1 MATRQRQRRNKGE
14 GSITKTP
21 NGKYKATITIGVGID
36 GKQKRKSVTRDT
48 KREVIEALTELRHKY
63 NIGDVSQCV
72 EKTVSELCD
81 EFLDTKEQK
90 LTVSSFSSYK
100 MHIKAFRKVFGSM
113 MITNITKTMIE
124 DYFKSLMPHHYKPST
139 LKTKKAILSIFF
151 REAKQAGYIKDNV
164 METASIPIK
173 RVLPKAS
180 TMILP
185 TPEQFQKVLEEAE
198 KYAHWYYVLVY
209 FASVTGMRRGELLGL
224 KWKCVDEDTKTITIN
239 NQINIK
245 GLDSPLKTP
254 AAYRTVHVTP
264 KAFKELDT
272 LPHEGEYVFSRPN
285 APTRPVTRAML
296 TLATNRV
303 FKAAQ
308 APNGFTFHDIRHY
321 HATQL
326 LKHGINPKVVSR
338 RLGHTSVVTTLN
350 IYFNY
355 LPSMDEEASVVL
367 DD

>member
-1 MATRQRQRRNKGE
+1 MPRTRQRRNKGE

-48 KREVIEALTELRHKY
+48 KREVIDALTELRHKY
-63 NIGDVSQCV
+63 NIGDVS
-72 EKTVSELCD
+72 KSVSKSVKDVCD

-90 LTVSSFSSYK
+90 LTVSSFVSYK
-100 MHIKAFRKVFGSM
+100 MHIKAFKEVFGNM
-113 MITNITKTMIE
+113 RMENITKTMIE
-124 DYFKSLMPHHYKPST
+124 DYFKSLSPHHYKPTT

-151 REAKQAGYIKDNV
+151 REAKKAGYIKENV
-164 METASIPIK
+164 METTSIPIK

-185 TPEQFQKVLEEAE
+185 TPEQFHRILEEAE
-198 KYAHWYYVLVY
+198 KYAHWYYVLLY

-224 KWKCVDEDTKTITIN
+224 KWDCVDKDTKTIRIN

-245 GLDSPLKTP
+245 GIDSPLKTP
-254 AAYRTVHVTP
+254 AAYRTIHVTP
-264 KAFKELDT
+264 KAFEELDT
-272 LPHEGEYVFSRPN
+272 LPHEGAYVFSRPK
-285 APTRPVTRAML
+285 APTRPVTRAMVS
-296 TLATNRV
+296 LATNRV
-303 FKAAQ
+303 FKAAE
-308 APNGFTFHDIRHY
+308 APKGFTFHDVRHY

-367 DD
+367 DT